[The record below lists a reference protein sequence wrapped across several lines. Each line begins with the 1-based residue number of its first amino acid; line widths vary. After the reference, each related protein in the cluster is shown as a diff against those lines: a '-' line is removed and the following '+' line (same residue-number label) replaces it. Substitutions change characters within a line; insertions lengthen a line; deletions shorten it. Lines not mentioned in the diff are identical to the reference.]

1 MDVLITV
8 FTDDFSQEDKI
19 NLWFYPSTTEHS
31 ITLPLNSFTED
42 SDPERL
48 SRIQV
53 EIFEVLVNGM
63 DSGATI
69 EVAPPL
75 QILVYDND
83 CKCAL
88 FTY

>member
-8 FTDDFSQEDKI
+8 FTDDFSQEDRI
-19 NLWFYPSTTEHS
+19 NVWFSASTTEHN
-31 ITLPLNSFTED
+31 ITIPLNPFIED
-42 SDPERL
+42 SYSERL

-75 QILVYDND
+75 QVLVYDND

-88 FTY
+88 FIY

>member
-8 FTDDFSQEDKI
+8 FTDDFSQEDRI
-19 NLWFYPSTTEHS
+19 NVWFSASTTEHN
-31 ITLPLNSFTED
+31 ITIPLNPFIED
-42 SDPERL
+42 SY
-48 SRIQV
+48 S

-75 QILVYDND
+75 QVLVYDND

-88 FTY
+88 FIY